1 VEKLPFIPTEEELD
15 LLIAH
20 CSIRMATVLQTLKE
34 TGIRIGEL
42 TQLTPADLDTQRKT
56 MSITPEKGSNP
67 RILPISDRLITMT
80 QNLPKDHRIKY
91 NTIFQPHKDELR
103 SCFDSQRKTL
113 AKKLCNPRLM
123 KISFH
128 TFRHWKGTTEY
139 HATKDIM
146 HVKTVLGH
154 KSIDSTLIY
163 INLESAL
170 YLQTTDNF
178 TCKVAHDEKEEAE
191 LIEAGFEHINNRQN
205 LAFYRKRK

>member
-1 VEKLPFIPTEEELD
+1 
-15 LLIAH
+15 
-20 CSIRMATVLQTLKE
+20 MATILQTLKE

-42 TQLTPADLDTQRKT
+42 TQLKPADLDTQRKT

-67 RILPISDRLITMT
+67 RILPISDKLIAMLH
-80 QNLPKDHRIKY
+80 NLPKDPRIKY
-91 NTIFQPHKDELR
+91 DTIFQPHKNALR
-103 SCFDSQRKTL
+103 TYFNKQRKTL

-191 LIEAGFEHINNRQN
+191 LIEAGFEFVNNRQN

>member
-1 VEKLPFIPTEEELD
+1 
-15 LLIAH
+15 
-20 CSIRMATVLQTLKE
+20 
-34 TGIRIGEL
+34 
-42 TQLTPADLDTQRKT
+42 
-56 MSITPEKGSNP
+56 
-67 RILPISDRLITMT
+67 
-80 QNLPKDHRIKY
+80 
-91 NTIFQPHKDELR
+91 
-103 SCFDSQRKTL
+103 
-113 AKKLCNPRLM
+113 
-123 KISFH
+123 
-128 TFRHWKGTTEY
+128 
-139 HATKDIM
+139 M